1 MTILQPK
8 TSHQLFEATVNL
20 ELDYFITLLEEDMTI
35 DDFGKRVSIKDS
47 CEKGGLAFY
56 FDNYCI
62 FTITPP
68 DPENVDNPIPSVE
81 RYYLSQTLSE
91 MDSSMTSTVQ

>member
-1 MTILQPK
+1 MAILQPK

-35 DDFGKRVSIKDS
+35 SDFGKRVSIKDAS
-47 CEKGGLAFY
+47 NKGGLEFY

-68 DPENVDNPIPSVE
+68 DPEELAHPIPAVE
-81 RYYLSQTLSE
+81 RYYLHPTQTGII
-91 MDSSMTSTVQ
+91 Q